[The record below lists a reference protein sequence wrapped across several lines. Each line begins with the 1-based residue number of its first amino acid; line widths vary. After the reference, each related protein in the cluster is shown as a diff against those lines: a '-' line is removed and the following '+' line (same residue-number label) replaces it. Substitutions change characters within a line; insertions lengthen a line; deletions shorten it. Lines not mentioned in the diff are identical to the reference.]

1 MGISSIVP
9 HDWVPVAIAV
19 VVATAVVD
27 AAVVVVVDDDVVG
40 ADIGAASVI
49 DDPVVHDVES
59 LLLMLYSW

>member
-27 AAVVVVVDDDVVG
+27 AAVVVVVDDVVG